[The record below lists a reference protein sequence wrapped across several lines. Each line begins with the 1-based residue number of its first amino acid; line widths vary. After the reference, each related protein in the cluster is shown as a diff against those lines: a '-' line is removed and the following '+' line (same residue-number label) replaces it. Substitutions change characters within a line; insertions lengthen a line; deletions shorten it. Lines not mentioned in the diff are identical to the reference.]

1 MAYYSAA
8 EMEKLLDNYP
18 KFRGKLY
25 CKGFLLTD
33 KRVDN
38 LADYPFYNN
47 WKENIIVSGAD
58 YVMFHVRYNMD
69 FLNSYKYIDD
79 KNGNIQI
86 GASYR
91 F

>member
-1 MAYYSAA
+1 
-8 EMEKLLDNYP
+8 
-18 KFRGKLY
+18 
-25 CKGFLLTD
+25 
-33 KRVDN
+33 
-38 LADYPFYNN
+38 
-47 WKENIIVSGAD
+47 
-58 YVMFHVRYNMD
+58 MFHVRYNMD